1 MNVDLFD
8 LERFEIA
15 QDSYDSYNIAL
26 QEIKDGYKQSHW
38 MWYVFPQIDGLGYSS
53 ISKKYSI
60 KSMLEAL
67 AYLRHDTLGKRL
79 YEAINTLPIYGNA
92 EEIFGTIDAIKLRSC
107 FTLFDLVSPNDIFDE
122 FLDIYFNKERCE
134 KTLKIVDSDLSYYT
148 EYDAFK
154 RNRINNEVPRAFLEG
169 IDGSERLSYNNCLG
183 TILDLLRQ
191 GESLRMLI
199 SHHLWDKEDFSH
211 YRISNIKFCIQ
222 RYMLTFFQD
231 IANNDNDKVLFKEL
245 NRIYSCFEIAEVN
258 QLLDLADSFDEFW
271 KKYSEDARFKPIIN
285 FYIKDSLCEPN
296 K

>member
-1 MNVDLFD
+1 MIKNSFCTGDKSLKALFNSLIS
-8 LERFEIA
+8 LEP
-15 QDSYDSYNIAL
+15 N
-26 QEIKDGYKQSHW
+26 
-38 MWYVFPQIDGLGYSS
+38 PSS
-53 ISKKYSI
+53 K
-60 KSMLEAL
+60 
-67 AYLRHDTLGKRL
+67 
-79 YEAINTLPIYGNA
+79 
-92 EEIFGTIDAIKLRSC
+92 
-107 FTLFDLVSPNDIFDE
+107 
-122 FLDIYFNKERCE
+122 
-134 KTLKIVDSDLSYYT
+134 
-148 EYDAFK
+148 
-154 RNRINNEVPRAFLEG
+154 
-169 IDGSERLSYNNCLG
+169 LSYNNCLG

-231 IANNDNDKVLFKEL
+231 IANNDNEKVLFKEL

-271 KKYSEDARFKPIIN
+271 KKYSEDARVKPIIN